1 MSWIHILATQNPRC
15 SGHCDKTR
23 NRCDFYPFGRE
34 AEPDHRYLK
43 MTAINSTDIFVES
56 VTAGTSDGEKG
67 RKDVP
72 AQRRRAV
79 GRKEKQVKPPWYGRG
94 TPVEESGRGDP
105 GLTRTSL
112 GGWVGAS
119 QMDRLGRAF
128 QEEGQRAAFLRA
140 PRHEGCME
148 LGKGDTE

>member
-1 MSWIHILATQNPRC
+1 
-15 SGHCDKTR
+15 
-23 NRCDFYPFGRE
+23 
-34 AEPDHRYLK
+34 

-67 RKDVP
+67 RKDDP
-72 AQRRRAV
+72 AQRRRV
-79 GRKEKQVKPPWYGRG
+79 IGRKEKQVKPPWYGRG

-105 GLTRTSL
+105 GLIRTSL

-148 LGKGDTE
+148 LGEGDTV